1 MEISDCLHNKST
13 QILSENKLFQMIY
26 LRNRYRKRCRKQ
38 SLNIQGLNTAFI
50 VRKQRVKE
58 EVKKEKAFSFE
69 KA

>member
-50 VRKQRVKE
+50 VRKTKSERGSQKRE
-58 EVKKEKAFSFE
+58 SLFF
-69 KA
+69 